1 MPGFH
6 LAPVVDIEGSGVDG
20 PVVQTGSISSGVDPE
35 NLQVVRSYVART
47 CGQRWKEFT
56 RRGMVNEQVART
68 NLSYQDQTWA
78 DFSTL
83 EMVECVFCA
92 WAAIKHNGLT

>member
-6 LAPVVDIEGSGVDG
+6 LAPVVYIEGSGVDG
-20 PVVQTGSISSGVDPE
+20 PVVQTGSISSGVDSE
-35 NLQVVRSYVART
+35 NLQVVRSYVARP
-47 CGQRWKEFT
+47 CGHRLKDFT
-56 RRGMVNEQVART
+56 RPGMVNEQVAWT

-78 DFSTL
+78 EFSTL
-83 EMVECVFCA
+83 EVVACVFCA